1 MDNKLCELICSSALL
16 CLEGIVS
23 LESSIPS
30 GSYNLSF
37 SSSTSHLGVL
47 LQGLSLSTHCSPVGF
62 YISSL
67 IMAHQAID
75 HICLS
80 RQLLFKSKHITCFS
94 LSEMKIL
101 HLSLENNSLF
111 FSTIFMTKQYTGYYC
126 RVVMCNWVQEVE
138 SAHLSFTHL

>member
-1 MDNKLCELICSSALL
+1 MFISPAVQRALFPWSPLSPLALTIFPSPLPHLIQEC
-16 CLEGIVS
+16 V
-23 LESSIPS
+23 
-30 GSYNLSF
+30 
-37 SSSTSHLGVL
+37 